1 MKVTIIGLGY
11 VGLSNAV
18 LLAQQN
24 DVVAVD
30 VTESR
35 VDDVN
40 RGVSPIA
47 DAEIESFLANESLSL
62 TATLDARAAYT
73 GADYIIVATPT
84 NYDEET
90 GRFDTSSVDGVI
102 KAATAVNP
110 DATIVIKSTIPV
122 GYTKKARRAYNNE
135 NIIFSPEFLREGR
148 ALHDNLYPSRI
159 IVGDTNERARIFAEL
174 LKSAALI
181 DDPSVL
187 FMSSTE
193 AEAVKLF
200 ANTFLAMRVAYFN
213 ELDTYAEIENLN
225 SADIIKGIS
234 LDPRIGDYYNNPSF
248 DYGGYCLPKDT
259 KQLLSNYQS
268 VPNSLIGA
276 IVEANVLR
284 MDHIADMIL
293 KRNPQ
298 TVGVYRLTMKSGSDN
313 FRQSSV
319 QGVISRLRDA
329 GVGIIVHEPTI
340 DDDTFEGLTVINDVA
355 EFKNQSDV
363 IIANRV
369 SESLTDVAGKVYSRD
384 VFARD

>member
-1 MKVTIIGLGY
+1 MNISIIGLGY

-47 DAEIESFLANESLSL
+47 DAEIESFLANELLSL
-62 TATLDARAAYT
+62 TATLDANAAYAT
-73 GADYIIVATPT
+73 ADYIIVATPT
-84 NYDEET
+84 NYDEGT

-181 DDPSVL
+181 DNPSVL

-225 SADIIKGIS
+225 SVDIIKGIS

-248 DYGGYCLPKDT
+248 GYGGYCLPKDT
-259 KQLLSNYQS
+259 KQLLSNYQG

-298 TVGVYRLTMKSGSDN
+298 MVGVYRLTMKSGSDN